1 MKLKFN
7 EKYLIILVVF
17 CFITLGFYYS
27 YAIFVTKQL
36 QENVIMVHTIDNRL
50 NISISDKDNKLLVNK
65 KTSGDYKVVLS
76 NQLDSEYY
84 YLILVKGLTS
94 GVKVSSKDD
103 VEGYM
108 LPLEKKELL
117 IHVNNT
123 TDSDIV
129 LEFVAKIKEDD
140 FFTKEIGYYYIN
152 KIDNFD
158 HSGANK
164 PELSNKLLPVS
175 YHKTSDTEGY
185 WYKADVTNQVDLWYS
200 YENGLWANAILLSDN
215 NYNKY
220 KNKPVGTE
228 IELGDILE
236 FYVWIPRFKYLI
248 INNSNYTNYERMSNV
263 IFEKGNNTTGTV
275 ECQDQI
281 STLDNKHVY
290 SEVCK
295 DNYYQHIYDNLSTYT
310 HPSFKNK
317 NGFWVNKFLMGEGEK
332 SLPNTKILK
341 KNINDANI
349 ISNKHA
355 SHMLTNMEY
364 AAILLLS
371 NSSYGKTGNSL
382 YISEDNYT
390 FTKVYANTYEF
401 ELTGC
406 SSEYTNHTNNIIT
419 DSTKK
424 CVEYNN
430 LTNYSHFANGINY
443 PIGYAGAGASST
455 GNITGVYDLVSING
469 EMVAAFIAKED
480 GTIDSPFTNYDL
492 YSYSDYIGK
501 VSNSS
506 NIYNLYRYKLGD
518 GIKEHFRNFGEHGMW
533 HNGTIYQKQNTGIMI
548 RGNDTSIYSV
558 NIEDTNYI
566 GSFRLVL
573 D

>member
-1 MKLKFN
+1 MKLNFN
-7 EKYLIILVVF
+7 EKYLIILVVL
-17 CFITLGFYYS
+17 CFISLGFYYS

-36 QENVIMVHTIDNRL
+36 QENVIMVKTIDIRL
-50 NISISDKDNKLLVNK
+50 NLSIDGKDNKLLINK
-65 KTSGDYKVVLS
+65 NSSGDYKMVLS

-84 YLILVKGLTS
+84 YLILVKGLTA
-94 GVKVSSKDD
+94 GVKISSMDN
-103 VEGYM
+103 VEGEI

-123 TDSDIV
+123 SDSDIV
-129 LEFVAKIKEDD
+129 LEFMAKIVDNQENIN
-140 FFTKEIGYYYIN
+140 EVGYNYIN
-152 KIDNFD
+152 KNDNYD

-164 PELSNKLLPVS
+164 PEITNKLIPVN
-175 YHKTSDTEGY
+175 YKKISDTDGY
-185 WYKADVTNQVDLWYS
+185 WYKADVTNQTSLWYS
-200 YENGLWANAILLSDN
+200 YENGIWANAVLLSDN
-215 NYNKY
+215 NYKKY
-220 KNKPVGTE
+220 KNKAVGEE
-228 IELGDILE
+228 IELGDILD
-236 FYVWIPRFKYLI
+236 FYVWIPRFKYYV
-248 INNSNYTNYERMSNV
+248 INSTNYTNYERMVN
-263 IFEKGNNTTGTV
+263 IAFEKGNSTTGTV
-275 ECQDQI
+275 ECVNQI
-281 STLDNKHVY
+281 SNLNDYHVY
-290 SEVCK
+290 SEVCQ
-295 DNYYQHIYDNLSTYT
+295 DNYYHHLYDNLSTYT
-310 HPSFKNK
+310 HPAFKEN
-317 NGFWVNKFLMGEGEK
+317 NGFWVNKFLIGEGEK

-341 KNINDANI
+341 KKIDDANT
-349 ISNKHA
+349 ISNKYS
-355 SHMLTNMEY
+355 SHVLTNMEY
-364 AAILLLS
+364 GAIVLLS

-455 GNITGVYDLVSING
+455 GNISGVYDLVSIDG
-469 EMVAAFIAKED
+469 EMVAAFLANED
-480 GTIDSPFTNYDL
+480 GKINTSLDNYDL
-492 YSYSDYIGK
+492 YSYSTYTGK

-518 GIKEHFRNFGEHGMW
+518 AIREHFRNFGERSMW
-533 HNGTIYQKQNTGIMI
+533 HNGTISQGYNSGIII
-548 RGNDTSIYSV
+548 RGNDASIYSV
-558 NIEDTNYI
+558 KVEDANYI